1 MENQVSEV
9 VSIFIKLEGTEG
21 KSYQKA
27 LEILNPEFKLNHPEW
42 YLHRSKTGG
51 DPGLL
56 ATKKRWKEIETAYK
70 EAGGNASTFKTRYQR
85 VYDLAVKTFAPQIW
99 EQMIS
104 ARQGKRERLT
114 FSARVTKN
122 VIPTVKAGLEDEAAS
137 KKDMDAA
144 LDLKATLARH
154 GYVV

>member
-9 VSIFIKLEGTEG
+9 VNIFIKLESSEG

-27 LEILNPEFKLNHPEW
+27 LEILNPGFSQNHPEW

-56 ATKKRWKEIETAYK
+56 SIKKRWKEIETAYK
-70 EAGGNASTFKTRYQR
+70 EAGGNASTWKTRLQR

-99 EQMIS
+99 EQMLS
-104 ARQGKRERLT
+104 VRQGKRERLT
-114 FSARVTKN
+114 FSARVTKY
-122 VIPTVKAGLEDEAAS
+122 VIPVVKAGLEDEAAS
-137 KKDMDAA
+137 EKDMDAA
-144 LDLKATLARH
+144 LDIKATLARH